1 LLVAAPLPLFL
12 LRTVLFPHMPM
23 SLHVFEERY
32 REMMRDSIDLGTSFG
47 VVAIR
52 EGTELGGDAVPRG
65 VGTLAR
71 IVHVERLP
79 DGRMNLLITGASRF
93 RVRRRVDGKA
103 YARAEVEYLQ
113 EESEGVPDH
122 LVRSLQATFE
132 SYVRALCQVA
142 RGFRYLPDPPS
153 DPEALSYLVATTL
166 ETTVD
171 ARQQLLEAADARERI
186 ELELKVLRQEK
197 DLLSRRV
204 LPSAA
209 LPNSFS
215 LN

>member
-1 LLVAAPLPLFL
+1 
-12 LRTVLFPHMPM
+12 MPM

-32 REMMRDSIDLGTSFG
+32 QEMMRDSLDSGTSFG

-52 EGTELGGDAVPRG
+52 DGKEVGGEAVPRG

-79 DGRMNLLITGASRF
+79 DGRINLLITGASRF
-93 RVRRRVDGKA
+93 RVGRRVDGKA
-103 YARAEVEYLQ
+103 YARAQVEYLE

-122 LVRSLQATFE
+122 LVASLQTTFK
-132 SYVRALCQVA
+132 SYLRALRQVT
-142 RGFRYLPDPPS
+142 RGYTDLPDLPS
-153 DPEALSYLVATTL
+153 EPDALSYLVATTV
-166 ETTVD
+166 ETSID
-171 ARQQLLEAADARERI
+171 ARQQLLESAGSRDRI
-186 ELELKVLRQEK
+186 ELELKILRREE
-197 DLLSRRV
+197 DLLTRKV
-204 LPSAA
+204 LPSAV